1 VLRSSEVGES
11 IIEYLRWKCMVH
23 ASCGWISW
31 YKCTKQNWI
40 TVDISASL
48 LLLLSI
54 FNLTTFDIYI
64 FCHNTGSNSLKAFAN
79 WYQSFA

>member
-1 VLRSSEVGES
+1 MHHVAGYHGTNVQ
-11 IIEYLRWKCMVH
+11 
-23 ASCGWISW
+23 
-31 YKCTKQNWI
+31 KQNWI

-54 FNLTTFDIYI
+54 FNLTALDIYI

-79 WYQSFA
+79 WYKRFA